1 MAWRVANSLI
11 KLRDQVNAQW
21 PTRSK
26 QSDGTIGDPAHS
38 SRTSDHNPDEHGIV
52 RALDITHDPAS
63 GLDSKKLANLILAK
77 QDPRLKYVIS
87 FNRIGSG
94 PAGPE
99 PGVWRPYRTPPN
111 KNPHDHHCHV
121 SVIPYP
127 DGKAYQKAAD
137 TADNDKPWDLSGL
150 TITANPPAPSTPP
163 APPVV
168 KPNSTD
174 AAAVAKLQKALGC
187 LPTGTYKPGSET
199 EFALKLL
206 QVRNNLVPDGIA
218 GPQTWKAIATIG
230 KSA

>member
-21 PTRSK
+21 PNRNK
-26 QSDGTIGDPAHS
+26 ANDGTIGDQAHAD
-38 SRTSDHNPDEHGIV
+38 RPSDHNPDEHGVV
-52 RALDITHDPAS
+52 RALDITHDPAA

-99 PGVWRPYRTPPN
+99 PGVWRPYKTPPN
-111 KNPHDHHCHV
+111 KNPHDHHCHI
-121 SVIPYP
+121 SVTT
-127 DGKAYQKAAD
+127 AAAAD
-137 TADNDKPWDLSGL
+137 NHEPWDLSGL
-150 TITANPPAPSTPP
+150 TVTANPPPGPLP
-163 APPVV
+163 PPVV

-174 AAAVAKLQKALGC
+174 AAAVAKLQKDLNAWFHASEKQLAEDGK
-187 LPTGTYKPGSET
+187 YAPGSPT

-218 GPQTWKAIATIG
+218 GPQTWKALATIA
-230 KSA
+230 KPVV